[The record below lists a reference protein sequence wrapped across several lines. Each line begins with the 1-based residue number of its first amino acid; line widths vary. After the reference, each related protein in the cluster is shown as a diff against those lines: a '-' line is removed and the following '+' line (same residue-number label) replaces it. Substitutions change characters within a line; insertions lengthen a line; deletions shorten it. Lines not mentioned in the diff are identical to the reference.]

1 MGHLIPTTP
10 SLTSPAKPKTSLARS
25 FTKSLKRGLSVRAS
39 TIFESDKASQ
49 KPLRPTISL
58 PLERPDLDNAA
69 RHQASS
75 IGQESSNRGW
85 VALASTPT
93 SPTSSA
99 SSARQSIFSSPASSR
114 TSSSSASS
122 SSRTSYGEDSYF
134 PPLNIQKKVSIM
146 EPPTIIRRRDSCS
159 SLSSSIYGAEGEL
172 PPPIE
177 EDEQT
182 MQKLGKY
189 RFAAAEYI
197 QEIEGTPL
205 ILVDGKL
212 YL

>member
-1 MGHLIPTTP
+1 MGHLIPTAP
-10 SLTSPAKPKTSLARS
+10 SLTSPAKPKSSLARS
-25 FTKSLKRGLSVRAS
+25 FTKSLKRGLSVRAP

-69 RHQASS
+69 RQQASG
-75 IGQESSNRGW
+75 IQESSDRGW

-134 PPLNIQKKVSIM
+134 PPLNIQKKVTIM

-177 EDEQT
+177 EDEET
-182 MQKLGKY
+182 MQKLGKF